1 MTNRSIR
8 PARQHRAWWLL
19 GLVVLALVVSAVP
32 ARSEQQEVYDPKRA
46 GNPVRI
52 AAYIMSP
59 VGVLIDYAILRPC
72 WWIGSHEP
80 FRTIFGRNELD

>member
-1 MTNRSIR
+1 MANRSHEPTR
-8 PARQHRAWWLL
+8 RGRAGWLL
-19 GLVVLALVVSAVP
+19 GLVVLALVASP
-32 ARSEQQEVYDPKRA
+32 APTRAAEEYDPKTA

-59 VGVLIDYAILRPC
+59 VGVFIDYAIMRPA

-80 FRTIFGRNELD
+80 FRTIFGRTDND

>member
-1 MTNRSIR
+1 MMYAAIR
-8 PARQHRAWWLL
+8 TGFPARA
-19 GLVVLALVVSAVP
+19 
-32 ARSEQQEVYDPKRA
+32 EQQEVYDPKRA

-59 VGVLIDYAILRPC
+59 VGVLIDYAILRPA

-80 FRTIFGRNELD
+80 FRTIFGRNNID